1 MNTSDLGYFDKDLA
15 VILGLDN
22 AIVLNKM
29 VWCSES
35 DTMTGTTSGDGSKY
49 IRNPI
54 VCTNP
59 NKIGKGHSKFVDWLA
74 NFPYMTKYRLRK
86 AFKELKELG
95 LITIKRL
102 RAAAWDQCNYY
113 AVNFDA
119 VAELVKPKQIEQVE
133 IAPLSI
139 CRNSNNRYIESQ
151 HIDMPTVEQSYQDT
165 YSEKVIQEK
174 PLTER
179 AGATVSIR
187 LENKKEESSQSNVNF
202 QVVKEVDLTIEPTAL
217 EVVKCSAPSGS
228 VERKE
233 FFEALLTYCYQ
244 RVDIDSP
251 EGYANWVM
259 KEFKART
266 PEASVAMLW
275 DEFNAGE
282 ELGGRMV
289 PPGFRLRGVP
299 EQVVIEAISQDCL
312 GKVGATATEAAKNAA
327 GQLRRLPVVAAVTNA
342 VKLQLERCLEGAKR
356 QVELGVPKEQ
366 ALLNSL
372 PIYATNCTEK
382 NSMPQIAASETV
394 KMPKT
399 ATDPTNPYALTE
411 ENRAA
416 RSKAFEAI
424 QAVKAVSVKLP
435 KGRTKREQILAA
447 NMADAVAFASQVP
460 ARLKPLVEVAV
471 EKPIEDEPI
480 LW

>member
-133 IAPLSI
+133 TAPLSI

-202 QVVKEVDLTIEPTAL
+202 QVVKEVDLTTEPTAL
-217 EVVKCSAPSGS
+217 EVDKRSVPSS
-228 VERKE
+228 LVERKE
-233 FFEALLTYCYQ
+233 FFEALLAYCYQ

-259 KEFKART
+259 RESKSRA

-282 ELGGRMV
+282 ELGSRMV

-299 EQVVIEAISQDCL
+299 EQVVVEAISQDCI
-312 GKVGATATEAAKNAA
+312 GKVGATTTEAAKSAA
-327 GQLRRLPVVAAVTNA
+327 GQLRRLPVVAAVANA
-342 VKLQLERCLEGAKR
+342 VRLQLERCLEGATR

-366 ALLNSL
+366 ALLNNL
-372 PIYATNCTEK
+372 PTYATNCTE
-382 NSMPQIAASETV
+382 NSVPQISASETV
-394 KMPKT
+394 KTPE
-399 ATDPTNPYALTE
+399 TDPTDSYALTE
-411 ENRAA
+411 ENREA
-416 RSKAFEAI
+416 RNKAFEAI
-424 QAVKAVSVKLP
+424 QAAKAVNVTTKRL
-435 KGRTKREQILAA
+435 TKREQILAA
-447 NMADAVAFASQVP
+447 NMADAATFAKEMP
-460 ARLKPLVEVAV
+460 FTKPKPVVEVVA
-471 EKPIEDEPI
+471 EKLAENEPT